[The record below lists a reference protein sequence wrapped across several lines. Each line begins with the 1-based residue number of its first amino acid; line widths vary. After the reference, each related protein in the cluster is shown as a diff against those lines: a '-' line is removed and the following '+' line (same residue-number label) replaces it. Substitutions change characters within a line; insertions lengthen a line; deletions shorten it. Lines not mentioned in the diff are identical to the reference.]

1 MKSQKIFWFILFIFP
16 ALLSYGQSNSSA
28 SRNDKLNLT
37 GIIPVPNKGFI
48 LFKTDSL
55 QSPTVL
61 DFSYFNLDNDPIS
74 TVSIPTSRTDEI
86 FALERIFIWNN
97 KLIICSS
104 AYQPR
109 FRKNHLLY
117 YEYSLPDLTLIKS
130 ELLLKTVAPPNVYLP
145 YLINISPDSSKLV
158 VGGWN
163 YTSPKEIAKI
173 HAIVFNKTLTVEK
186 QHDYNFTFQNERI
199 AFENILVDNRSKIYI
214 AGNNYKGELGG
225 ITKHSKID
233 HFVIGLFPEEK
244 AQFWLIKKQKQYFH
258 QIKYA
263 LNKEQTLIGTG
274 FWSRGYKSGIGFIE
288 ITSDKAQNIV
298 TNQILFDDFKAAY
311 KKNLPTFSASNNK
324 FLSYR
329 LSHLICKEDAYF
341 IVGENIPNETLYAD
355 ILVAKLSKEGDIVW
369 LSRIPKKQSTFN
381 IGDKFAS
388 FSLIEQ
394 KEKFYFLF
402 NDTNLNYKNGNNRNL
417 NMANILDYTP
427 ALAELALSSGVLK
440 RKMLKKLL
448 KKDYLFLPMFC
459 QSTTKEEIIIIG
471 TGILANVGKLYL
483 KKVKIKANNG

>member
-1 MKSQKIFWFILFIFP
+1 MKSREIFWFILFIFP

-61 DFSYFNLDNDPIS
+61 DFSYFNLDNEPIS

-97 KLIICSS
+97 KLNSSFAAPLINQDSGRII
-104 AYQPR
+104 YY
-109 FRKNHLLY
+109 N

-263 LNKEQTLIGTG
+263 LNKAQTLMG
-274 FWSRGYKSGIGFIE
+274 
-288 ITSDKAQNIV
+288 
-298 TNQILFDDFKAAY
+298 
-311 KKNLPTFSASNNK
+311 
-324 FLSYR
+324 
-329 LSHLICKEDAYF
+329 
-341 IVGENIPNETLYAD
+341 
-355 ILVAKLSKEGDIVW
+355 
-369 LSRIPKKQSTFN
+369 
-381 IGDKFAS
+381 
-388 FSLIEQ
+388 
-394 KEKFYFLF
+394 
-402 NDTNLNYKNGNNRNL
+402 
-417 NMANILDYTP
+417 
-427 ALAELALSSGVLK
+427 
-440 RKMLKKLL
+440 
-448 KKDYLFLPMFC
+448 
-459 QSTTKEEIIIIG
+459 
-471 TGILANVGKLYL
+471 
-483 KKVKIKANNG
+483 KVKC